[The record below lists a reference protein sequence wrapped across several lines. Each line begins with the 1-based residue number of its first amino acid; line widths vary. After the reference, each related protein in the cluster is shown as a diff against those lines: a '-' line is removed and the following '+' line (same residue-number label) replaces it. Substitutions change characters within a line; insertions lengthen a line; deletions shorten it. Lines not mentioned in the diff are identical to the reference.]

1 MLRGLTG
8 CPYLQIEELQAVEFV
23 EDVVG
28 QGLQPAAV
36 HVQTLELLQAP
47 EGSALQPMEARVVS
61 QVQLLQVPHL
71 AEGSSLDPRQVV
83 GEQPQDLAV
92 QEGRDMLMQWL

>member
-1 MLRGLTG
+1 MIG
-8 CPYLQIEELQAVEFV
+8 CRPLWIKASAESGCSYLQIEELQAVEFV

-36 HVQTLELLQAP
+36 HVQALELLQAP
-47 EGSALQPMEARVVS
+47 EGSSLQPMEARVVS

-71 AEGSSLDPRQVV
+71 AEGPPLDPGQVV
-83 GEQPQDLAV
+83 GEEPQDL
-92 QEGRDMLMQWL
+92 